1 MNYEELTNN
10 STFNDWKN
18 YEPFDT
24 QYIRYAK
31 TNPSIIAAGHK
42 IYDVYLAFA
51 NARHSFRSAGYK
63 NYGDLSGTDELSML
77 YTKTHFLLHAVSE
90 YSLCLDLSWQVIW
103 AYIQP
108 SSFEY
113 LMLQKYKKME
123 KECNRDTLLAQLEC
137 AISQKST
144 EAMKLK
150 ELLGSF
156 DNDPD
161 VMKLRSLNNSIKHQ
175 GTIHFKGL
183 GANFA
188 NMSANVNGNAIT
200 ILSRKSYS
208 VEYIENLL
216 FIYHDKFQKYFNK
229 LITNIMPD
237 DYLTNKV
244 SLVDYI
250 ETVLAMNEIQN
261 NS

>member
-1 MNYEELTNN
+1 
-10 STFNDWKN
+10 
-18 YEPFDT
+18 
-24 QYIRYAK
+24 
-31 TNPSIIAAGHK
+31 
-42 IYDVYLAFA
+42 
-51 NARHSFRSAGYK
+51 
-63 NYGDLSGTDELSML
+63 
-77 YTKTHFLLHAVSE
+77 
-90 YSLCLDLSWQVIW
+90 
-103 AYIQP
+103 
-108 SSFEY
+108 
-113 LMLQKYKKME
+113 MLQKYKKME
-123 KECNRDTLLAQLEC
+123 KECDRDNLLAQLEC